1 MTVTVDQSSGLL
13 QALRLATGDPQLC
26 YAVPPRPLT
35 GGFWAELLAFS
46 LADPPPGWPGEL
58 VARIMP
64 DPGMAGKETVVQT
77 AVAAAGFPTPVI
89 RAFGPDCGLGQ
100 PFMVMDRAAGA
111 HLLSGL
117 TGAGAIISAVS
128 VTRQLPG
135 LLAATMARLHSLDA
149 APVREQLGSSCG
161 VPVTLPAMLA
171 ALLGMARDYGR
182 ADLAA
187 AAQWLIDSPLPP
199 APEVICHGD
208 LHPFNILV
216 DGADICLLDWT
227 AALLAPRTYDV
238 AFTSLLLAEPP
249 LDVRPPLRPAV
260 RWLGGRLASRFV
272 ARYEN
277 YAGIKVEA
285 AELRWHQ
292 GVGCLRAL
300 VEAAGW
306 AQQGL
311 TEAHAGHP
319 WVMCGARFASRLT
332 ALTGSRVRPGTGR

>member
-1 MTVTVDQSSGLL
+1 VTVTVDQSGRLL
-13 QALRLATGDPQLC
+13 LALRAAAGEQDLC
-26 YAVPPRPLT
+26 YADSPRPLS

-46 LADPPPGWPGEL
+46 VADPPPGWPAEL

-64 DPGMAGKETVVQT
+64 DPGMACKETIVQA

-89 RAFGPDCGLGQ
+89 RASGRDGGLGQ
-100 PFMVMDRAAGA
+100 AFMVMDKAAGT

-117 TGAGAIISAVS
+117 TGAGAIASAV
-128 VTRQLPG
+128 TAARELPG
-135 LLAATMARLHSLDA
+135 LLAATMARLHSLDP
-149 APVREQLGSSCG
+149 APVRDQLVSSCDIPITLAG
-161 VPVTLPAMLA
+161 MLPVLRD
-171 ALLGMARDYGR
+171 MARDYGR
-182 ADLAA
+182 ADLAD

-208 LHPFNILV
+208 LHPFNLLV

-227 AALLAPRTYDV
+227 AALLAPRAYDV

-249 LDVRPPLRPAV
+249 LGVPRPLRPAV
-260 RWLGGRLASRFV
+260 RRLGAGLASRFV
-272 ARYEN
+272 ARYELD
-277 YAGIKVEA
+277 AGVRVEPR
-285 AELRWHQ
+285 ELRWHQ

-311 TEAHAGHP
+311 VRAHTGHP
-319 WVMCGARFASRLT
+319 WLVCGPAFARRLT
-332 ALTGSRVRPGTGR
+332 ALTGSRVRPI